1 MSMNF
6 CYTEMGCSHMSEKK
20 SLDFRKAVKHMMV
33 ERDMAQYE
41 LGEKMGFKQ
50 KQGISQFLAK
60 KDFKLNTEIVY
71 VADLLGYDVKVTLI
85 DRQSGKTLDVD

>member
-50 KQGISQFLAK
+50 KQGSANSSPRKIS
-60 KDFKLNTEIVY
+60 N
-71 VADLLGYDVKVTLI
+71 
-85 DRQSGKTLDVD
+85 

>member
-60 KDFKLNTEIVY
+60 KDFKLTTASICGRS
-71 VADLLGYDVKVTLI
+71 LGI
-85 DRQSGKTLDVD
+85 